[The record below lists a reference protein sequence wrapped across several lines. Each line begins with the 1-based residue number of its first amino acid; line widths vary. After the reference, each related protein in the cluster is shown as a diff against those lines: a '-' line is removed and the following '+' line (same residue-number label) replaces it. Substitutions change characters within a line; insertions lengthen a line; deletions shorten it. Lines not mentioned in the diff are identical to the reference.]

1 MRRLIRML
9 PTSVAALGTIAGTV
23 GSAEAA
29 FTLTFLE
36 QGSDVVATGSGT
48 IDLAGFTKPPSEPID
63 LHNSGVEARMALTGT
78 AGTVKAYTGIT
89 GPSSF
94 GSGCSTNANGGG
106 DAIAVHGADGVLGVP
121 LAYVSG
127 NALSNSMEFAGK
139 TFASIGLMPGTYTW
153 TWGSGINADSFT
165 IQIGPAAAPEPPSL
179 ALVPMGLAGLGMV
192 LRWRRA

>member
-1 MRRLIRML
+1 ML
-9 PTSVAALGTIAGTV
+9 LTSVAALGTIAGTV

-36 QGSDVVATGSGT
+36 QGGDVVATGSGT
-48 IDLAGFTKPPSEPID
+48 IDLAGLPPQTPVEQPLKD
-63 LHNSGVEARMALTGT
+63 TGVEARMALTGT

-94 GSGCSTNANGGG
+94 GSGGRTNASNGGG

-179 ALVPMGLAGLGMV
+179 TVLAMGIAGLGLL
-192 LRWRRA
+192 LRARRA